1 MFFVL
6 HDPAIQGL
14 RRRGTVAT
22 DFAFTSGQVWLVVG
36 VTVRPK
42 HDATARITD
51 LARQCVAHHQ
61 EWTGEAPRYQS
72 TRHFTGKQFQFSK
85 CSMAVRP
92 VPMCLILV
100 WAMHP
105 KKEIYSNAFRQHVE
119 LFYFQYF
126 SVLFRD

>member
-1 MFFVL
+1 MIWWYPYFRKPLCFL
-6 HDPAIQGL
+6 SYMIQPFKVCDGDSGNRL
-14 RRRGTVAT
+14 CIYRPGVA
-22 DFAFTSGQVWLVVG
+22 VG

-42 HDATARITD
+42 HDATARKTD

-61 EWTGEAPRYQS
+61 KWTGEAPRYQS
-72 TRHFTGKQFQFSK
+72 TGHFTGEQFQFSK

-100 WAMHP
+100 WGMHP

-119 LFYFQYF
+119 LF
-126 SVLFRD
+126 

>member
-1 MFFVL
+1 MENPSNMDDLGGTPILGSHYVFCR
-6 HDPAIQGL
+6 DPAIQ
-14 RRRGTVAT
+14 
-22 DFAFTSGQVWLVVG
+22 WLVVG

-42 HDATARITD
+42 HDAPARKTD
-51 LARQCVAHHQ
+51 LARQGVAHDQ

-72 TRHFTGKQFQFSK
+72 TGHFTGKQFQFSK

-100 WAMHP
+100 WGMHP

-119 LFYFQYF
+119 LF
-126 SVLFRD
+126 